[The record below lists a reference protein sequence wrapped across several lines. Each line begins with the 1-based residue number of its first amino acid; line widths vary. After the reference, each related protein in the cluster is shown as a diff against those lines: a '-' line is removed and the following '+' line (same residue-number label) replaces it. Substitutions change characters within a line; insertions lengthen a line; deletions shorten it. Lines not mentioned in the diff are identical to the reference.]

1 AMVEIKMIEEWGF
14 KIGEDACLFEEGDTQ
29 ESNSE
34 QAVDHGD
41 QELSNHVDMLVE
53 KLADDFAR
61 DEGEL
66 NENLDK
72 PTGEERVAD
81 RDSQGDSYVA
91 HSLLR
96 EDTV

>member
-1 AMVEIKMIEEWGF
+1 
-14 KIGEDACLFEEGDTQ
+14 
-29 ESNSE
+29 
-34 QAVDHGD
+34 
-41 QELSNHVDMLVE
+41 MLVE
-53 KLADDFAR
+53 KLADDFVR

-66 NENLDK
+66 NENPEKL
-72 PTGEERVAD
+72 TGEETAAD